1 MVPPASAIVPGVADA
16 EPIAILANHL
26 TMVKFPSC
34 EDGGYEK
41 VSGHL
46 QTMAEKA
53 PDAIDAR
60 WKEDDRMQMGSKS
73 ISVT

>member
-1 MVPPASAIVPGVADA
+1 MVPQASAILPGVSDA
-16 EPIAILANHL
+16 ESIAISANHL
-26 TMVKFPSC
+26 DMVKFASC

-46 QTMAEKA
+46 QILFEEA

-60 WKEDDRMQMGSKS
+60 WKEQGRIQMGMES
-73 ISVT
+73 IFVT